1 MLKLNVNQ
9 EKQLNFE
16 IQIGGVQTEQVQS
29 HLRIDIDG
37 VEYGFPAHV
46 GQESITVDLPPLKTV
61 TARKL
66 KEGEE
71 IKVKL
76 EIVADGH
83 YLTPWQD
90 TFMLSNPLVIE
101 AKIVDDD
108 FKPAPAFKTKLVSKG
123 GTGDQ
128 SQGVMLEQVEDDEE
142 DKDEKENM
150 KESISKSLS
159 EDEMTE
165 RLVSK
170 LAEKLG
176 GMFDRGKSEVVK
188 EEKPITTNKKEKV
201 VKEEKV
207 KKITKNDVANITE
220 EGVYEYM
227 SRAGTKNPTVQ
238 KLLYEQAEVAAGS
251 SKPVEVLRQVV
262 KLLKSK

>member
-16 IQIGGVQTEQVQS
+16 IQIGGVQTEQVSS
-29 HLRIDIDG
+29 HLRIKIDD

-46 GQESITVDLPPLKTV
+46 GQESITVDLPALRTV

-71 IKVKL
+71 VSVKL
-76 EIVADGH
+76 DIIADGH
-83 YLTPWQD
+83 YLTPWSD
-90 TFMLSNPLVIE
+90 TFTLSNPLVIE

-108 FKPAPAFKTKLVSKG
+108 FKSTPAFKTKLVMKG
-123 GTGDQ
+123 QSGDRE
-128 SQGVMLEQVEDDEE
+128 QGVVIEQDEVADPVINE
-142 DKDEKENM
+142 RA
-150 KESISKSLS
+150 S
-159 EDEMTE
+159 EEEMTE
-165 RLVSK
+165 KIVNK

-176 GMFDRGKSEVVK
+176 PLFSKGKTTVKPVTEEVKEKSEK
-188 EEKPITTNKKEKV
+188 KV

-207 KKITKNDVANITE
+207 IAPKKITKNDVANITE

-227 SRAGTKNPTVQ
+227 ARAGTKNEQVQ
-238 KLLYEQAEVAAGS
+238 KLIYEQAEQAAGS
-251 SKPVEVLRQVV
+251 SRPVDVLRHVV
-262 KLLKSK
+262 RLLKSKK